1 MGQQL
6 VSFQNPQ
13 LFHCSITHVFTVL
26 TIIAALWSKIEYRT
40 KQLAPW
46 KEMSKG
52 FAHADKTLLL
62 DYISPINFIAG
73 VSALKDRHFAVAI
86 SVLGSLVI
94 RILIIISTG
103 LLVLQNQIIQ
113 HKLQP
118 LKVSDK
124 FDASS
129 FNASSVD
136 TRSYLNVYGVA
147 HLNQSFPRGTTHQ
160 YAFQSF
166 NTSNQFVSTY
176 IVFVIPPR
184 ELFSLAVSQFQL
196 YIYPKIIHH
205 SRDCF
210 IKLPDF

>member
-1 MGQQL
+1 
-6 VSFQNPQ
+6 
-13 LFHCSITHVFTVL
+13 
-26 TIIAALWSKIEYRT
+26 
-40 KQLAPW
+40 
-46 KEMSKG
+46 MSKG
-52 FAHADKTLLL
+52 FARADKTLLL

-73 VSALKDRHFAVAI
+73 VSALKAHHFAVAL
-86 SVLGSLVI
+86 SVLGSLII

-113 HKLQP
+113 HNFQP

-166 NTSNQFVSTY
+166 NTSNQFVSKY
-176 IVFVIPPR
+176 SIFLCSWR
-184 ELFSLAVSQFQL
+184 GLGGGRFLSL
-196 YIYPKIIHH
+196 
-205 SRDCF
+205 
-210 IKLPDF
+210 LPDFSLYLHRKIFRYH